1 MEKVSIC
8 HGCGRT
14 IESAFAYCPWCGCA
28 ASTDG
33 MLSHQVD
40 LVCER
45 VELKQK
51 EYTSSRIQRME
62 NELGEL
68 ENELSLLLSVSQS
81 R

>member
-14 IESAFAYCPWCGCA
+14 IESDFAFCPWCGSA
-28 ASTDG
+28 VRTEVP
-33 MLSHQVD
+33 LSAQVD
-40 LVCER
+40 AVCER
-45 VELKQK
+45 VEVKRK

-68 ENELSLLLSVSQS
+68 DDELSRILSVSHPQ
-81 R
+81 

>member
-1 MEKVSIC
+1 MEKGSIC

-14 IESAFAYCPWCGCA
+14 IESDFPYCPWCGCA
-28 ASTDG
+28 TLKTCAFSR
-33 MLSHQVD
+33 QVD

-62 NELGEL
+62 NELGEI
-68 ENELSLLLSVSQS
+68 ENELTLLLSVSQIQ
-81 R
+81 